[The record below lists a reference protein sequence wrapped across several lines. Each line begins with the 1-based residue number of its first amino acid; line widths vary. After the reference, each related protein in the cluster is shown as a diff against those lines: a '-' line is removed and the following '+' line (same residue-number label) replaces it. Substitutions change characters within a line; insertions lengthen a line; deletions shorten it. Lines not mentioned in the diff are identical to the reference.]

1 MMASYGFTKVLDMS
15 FETVKGMIKEALK
28 KEGFGILSEIYG
40 RGNVREKLGI
50 DFKEYVILGV
60 CNLPYA
66 QKAINAGEAMSPLL
80 PYNVIV
86 YEKDQGT
93 ALAIINP
100 KVAMKMVK
108 DEALGN
114 LAEDAEAK
122 LENVFNSIV

>member
-1 MMASYGFTKVLDMS
+1 MITSYGFTKVLDMS
-15 FETVKGMIKEALK
+15 FETVKGMIKEALE
-28 KEGFGILSEIYG
+28 KEGFGILSESYG
-40 RGNVREKLGI
+40 IGKVDEKLGFA
-50 DFKEYVILGV
+50 FKEYVILSV

-80 PYNVIV
+80 LYNVIV

-93 ALAIINP
+93 ALA
-100 KVAMKMVK
+100 MVK

-122 LENVFNSIV
+122 LGKVFSSIV